1 MDNIGYTTLTRQ
13 SGLLKDIST
22 VAQNMANMGT
32 TGYRAEGVIFSE
44 YVHNLDGTGPS
55 VSMGHGAVRTTDFAQ
70 GTVFMTG
77 GTYDLAIEGDGFFL
91 LQTPQGDRLTRAG
104 SFVASPEG
112 SLVAPDGAVLLDAGG
127 APIVV
132 DPAATAIAISSD
144 GTVSADGNPVAQ
156 IGLWEPENPAA
167 MVRAEGTRFDPGIP
181 VPMENGR
188 VLQGFLEK
196 SNVDPV
202 SQIARMIEV
211 QRAYE
216 LGQNFLDKED
226 ERIRQV
232 IRTTGQR

>member
-13 SGLLKDIST
+13 SGLIRDMST

-44 YVHNLDGTGPS
+44 FVHGLDGYGPS
-55 VSMGHGAVRTTDFAQ
+55 VSMGHGGVRTTDLSQ
-70 GTVFMTG
+70 GTIFMTG

-91 LQTPQGDRLTRAG
+91 LATPEGDRLTRAG
-104 SFVASPEG
+104 SFLTSPEG
-112 SLVAPDGAVLLDAGG
+112 NLVAPDGAALLDAGG
-127 APIVV
+127 APIIL

-156 IGLWEPENPAA
+156 IGLWEPDNPLEMTRVEA
-167 MVRAEGTRFDPGIP
+167 TRFDPGVP
-181 VPMENGR
+181 VPLENGR
-188 VLQGFLEK
+188 MLQGFLEK

-232 IRTTGQR
+232 IRTTGQQ